1 MKIINTDGAFAL
13 GQALCR
19 GLRDSLVQCQNK
31 PRIIISPLTFSSG
44 NLSTERFTDLPKIAQ
59 LARSG
64 A

>member
-44 NLSTERFTDLPKIAQ
+44 KLEHREVYR
-59 LARSG
+59 LA
-64 A
+64 